1 MHCIK
6 NMHVKYMY
14 IFRLKG
20 SLRHLINRFLYIAV
34 ARPLLRGARDP
45 GHWDVNSLQRLI
57 VTQGWIPWEATH
69 LQEVPLTRR

>member
-1 MHCIK
+1 
-6 NMHVKYMY
+6 MHVKYMY

-34 ARPLLRGARDP
+34 ARPLLRGARD
-45 GHWDVNSLQRLI
+45 LI

-69 LQEVPLTRR
+69 LQEMPLTRR